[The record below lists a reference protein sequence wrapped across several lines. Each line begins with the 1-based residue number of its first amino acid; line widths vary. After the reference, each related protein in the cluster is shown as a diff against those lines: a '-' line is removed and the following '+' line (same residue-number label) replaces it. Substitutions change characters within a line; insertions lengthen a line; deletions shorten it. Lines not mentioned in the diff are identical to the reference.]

1 MFAEQLTLL
10 WKIIKR
16 GFYVL
21 GGLLLFIIVIE
32 VIRALQTLAA
42 VHPLLAWVVG
52 IAGIGSIA
60 WGVWKL
66 LTLLKEFPSALT
78 PPDPE
83 KLGGKESIT
92 YLKAHLY
99 YLKSVVE
106 GLAKNKHLPIENRNV
121 LVGVLSD
128 GRPLSTSGNTD
139 QLKRRIITL
148 DEDVISPAL
157 KQLNDQAEK
166 KVQDTV
172 RDTMVGVMLLPFKAA
187 DIYLVIYRNGV
198 MFFELVKLYSQ
209 QPSIK
214 ETYNVF
220 RNVLKMVATVN
231 ILSYTERFTQKL
243 MSSVPI
249 LDKTTD
255 DIIQG
260 TGAGILTTAVGKAT
274 IQRCRAYKGWNFDY
288 EIESFRKT
296 SLDFLNYVKD
306 ILGDDVVPP
315 LSKP

>member
-106 GLAKNKHLPIENRNV
+106 GLQKTNTF
-121 LVGVLSD
+121 
-128 GRPLSTSGNTD
+128 PL
-139 QLKRRIITL
+139 RI
-148 DEDVISPAL
+148 
-157 KQLNDQAEK
+157 
-166 KVQDTV
+166 
-172 RDTMVGVMLLPFKAA
+172 VM
-187 DIYLVIYRNGV
+187 Y
-198 MFFELVKLYSQ
+198 
-209 QPSIK
+209 
-214 ETYNVF
+214 
-220 RNVLKMVATVN
+220 
-231 ILSYTERFTQKL
+231 
-243 MSSVPI
+243 
-249 LDKTTD
+249 
-255 DIIQG
+255 
-260 TGAGILTTAVGKAT
+260 
-274 IQRCRAYKGWNFDY
+274 
-288 EIESFRKT
+288 
-296 SLDFLNYVKD
+296 
-306 ILGDDVVPP
+306 
-315 LSKP
+315 